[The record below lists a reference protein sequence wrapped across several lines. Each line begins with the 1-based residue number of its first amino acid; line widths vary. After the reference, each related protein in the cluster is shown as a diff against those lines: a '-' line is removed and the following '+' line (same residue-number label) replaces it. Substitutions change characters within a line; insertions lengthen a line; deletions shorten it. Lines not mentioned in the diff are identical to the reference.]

1 MPSVGHPIIRLLDIQ
16 KLELV
21 DVADDDIPK
30 YVILSHIKGDD
41 EVTLQEMRRMERK
54 MPQSFNKQ
62 KQLIADKKGY
72 AKIKKATA
80 ITIKRGL
87 SYL

>member
-1 MPSVGHPIIRLLDIQ
+1 
-16 KLELV
+16 
-21 DVADDDIPK
+21 
-30 YVILSHIKGDD
+30 
-41 EVTLQEMRRMERK
+41 MRRMESR

-87 SYL
+87 GYL